1 MISLKTPADM
11 SLLCQVYKDQRMEIP
26 VQFSI
31 AEGDASRLR
40 GWRFVASA
48 KSNAQGH
55 TSQETD
61 GLNLLIEHA
70 DYAEGSRWEQD
81 VTAIPT
87 GMLLSLQC
95 KAQTTGPCLKRIGE
109 NIFMAGAQARLE
121 ALAAGERS
129 AEVVP
134 AEVVPAEVVPAEVV
148 PAEVVL
154 AASEYVFYPP
164 VAADLTVQEGASMEG
179 TLLLVVPEGTNT
191 IRLSVGLSGQGNVS
205 FSGLRLTAE
214 PASAEAMN
222 NHLVD
227 AVKAGGYA
235 QLPAVEQ
242 AFRAVPRHFFLP
254 SRNWGEVYR
263 DEAIPT
269 HFKEGTQISI
279 SSSSQPTMMAIML
292 EQLQI
297 TPGMRVL
304 EIGTGTG
311 YNAALLAHLLG
322 DPSNVWTV
330 DVTEEFCQEARDHL
344 RAAGV
349 EGVHV
354 VCADGWGGWSEAAPY
369 DRVIVTASAHDIVP
383 AWVSQLRDGGL
394 LVVPWGASNTQQRSI
409 AFRRY
414 GERLVMEATHF
425 CGFMPMR
432 GVHEQPAAPSPAD
445 WKNWL
450 FPGQPEGDPI
460 RLIGYPIGT
469 APAPGP
475 GEHLVQR
482 WWFEYIASWS

>member
-1 MISLKTPADM
+1 
-11 SLLCQVYKDQRMEIP
+11 MEIP
-26 VQFSI
+26 VSSSI
-31 AEGDASRLR
+31 AEDVASQSG
-40 GWRFVASA
+40 GWRFVAPA
-48 KSNAQGH
+48 ESNTQGR
-55 TSQETD
+55 TRQEANSP
-61 GLNLLIEHA
+61 NLLIEHA

-81 VTAIPT
+81 VAAIPA

-129 AEVVP
+129 AD
-134 AEVVPAEVVPAEVV
+134 
-148 PAEVVL
+148 VVL

-164 VAADLTVQEGASMEG
+164 LAADLTVQEGANTEG
-179 TLLLVVPEGTNT
+179 TLLLVVPEGANT
-191 IRLSVGLSGQGNVS
+191 IRLSVGLSGQGSVS

-235 QLPAVEQ
+235 QSPAVEQ

-254 SRNWGEVYR
+254 RRNWGEVYR

-311 YNAALLAHLLG
+311 YNAALLAHLIG

-349 EGVHV
+349 EGIHV
-354 VCADGWGGWSEAAPY
+354 VCADGWSGWSEATAY
-369 DRVIVTASAHDIVP
+369 DRVIVTASAHDVAP
-383 AWVSQLRDGGL
+383 AWMSQLRDGGL

-409 AFRRY
+409 AFRRD
-414 GERLVMEATHF
+414 GERLVMEALHF

-450 FPGQPEGDPI
+450 FPGQPEGDPVH
-460 RLIGYPIGT
+460 LIGYPIGT

-482 WWFEYIASWS
+482 RWFEYIASWS